1 MLINGTNIKRALV
14 AGTMLSAKISFVKV
28 PWISVSR
35 LAFVWLTVAGDAIAC
50 SCWAVCSTTC
60 WLGELSALSANS
72 VALSGPCTLSVTTV

>member
-1 MLINGTNIKRALV
+1 MLISGTNIKRALV

-28 PWISVSR
+28 PWITASR

-50 SCWAVCSTTC
+50 SC